1 MRKFKVL
8 ATLLLT
14 SLLFLAASP
23 SKATDREYQCSAPCY
38 LLDIYT
44 NEQGQTC
51 IVTYCVCDQQTT
63 TDCRDPE

>member
-1 MRKFKVL
+1 MRKITAL
-8 ATLLLT
+8 GTLLLAA
-14 SLLFLAASP
+14 LLFLTPAP

-51 IVTYCVCDQQTT
+51 IVSYCICTQETT

>member
-1 MRKFKVL
+1 MRKFAVL
-8 ATLLLT
+8 GTLLLG
-14 SLLFLAASP
+14 SLLFLAPAQ

-51 IVTYCVCDQQTT
+51 IVSYCVCTQETT